1 MHGMTVSNAGP
12 MQAATR
18 RTGEGKV
25 AHNFDQSHDLSLAL
39 QKKLK
44 DAWVQF
50 LHQLIGTPTYSFT
63 LTLRPVFARRRASTK
78 TMDAVNA
85 FSWFLNVLN
94 SKCFGHGYRRQG
106 IELGLYASLEGI
118 GSFEQPHW
126 HGVIR
131 LPAQL
136 SKDKFLSSFDHARR
150 KTKRLGNQFDLQPYY
165 EKNWY
170 QYTLKTGVDSV
181 QPEFLRAGSR

>member
-1 MHGMTVSNAGP
+1 MTVSDASP
-12 MQAATR
+12 MQVATR
-18 RTGEGKV
+18 RTGKGKA
-25 AHNFDQSHDLSLAL
+25 AHNFDQSRDPSHAS

-50 LHQLIGTPTYSFT
+50 LHQMIGTPTYSFT
-63 LTLRPVFARRRASTK
+63 LTLRPVFGSRRVSTK
-78 TMDAVNA
+78 TMDAMNA
-85 FSWFLNVLN
+85 LSWFLNVLN

-131 LPAQL
+131 LPTQL
-136 SKDKFLSSFDHARR
+136 SKERFLSSFDHARR
-150 KTKRLGNQFDLQPYY
+150 KTKRFGNQFDLQPYY
-165 EKNWY
+165 GKDWY
-170 QYTLKTGVDSV
+170 QYTLKTGTDSV